1 MGDDKKT
8 LLLDKKIALSG
19 TPVGTLPRNSTGTAA
34 PPGKTPP
41 GKAPP
46 GKAPRPD
53 EDAIEKGGASVE
65 VKGRLDELILGRT
78 LPVFKKA
85 HRTGQAS
92 ARLSESARSVLKW
105 AVSALT
111 ALVLFSLLVEYYY
124 TFTPFRVD
132 RLTGVETPSEGA
144 VIYKFTEGSGRSVYS
159 AHGIVA
165 ENPATT
171 SLPSVLFLGS
181 SFTQGLEVDDDEKF
195 TSMFEKNWN
204 ESHVNGLHA
213 VNAGLGHSNLLIQMN
228 RAAGM
233 KKVYDPVFTFIQIS
247 KWELIDKIIAPEF
260 SSWVEIVDGRPVVHT
275 RSPSPPGTDSFFK
288 EILVGTH
295 LYSGLHHIR
304 NNLGAFMPGGA
315 GSGDGVDHRAH
326 YKVSDEKTTR
336 TLIDWQIAELSEL
349 LPGRLAFIY
358 FSTCPAIHDGL
369 LEMEDPEG
377 RRLAGM
383 FGDACEK
390 RGVGFIDMYG
400 DFRDYYLESKQFV
413 KGFFNTR
420 PSFGH
425 LNPAGHELVAR
436 RLVEYTQTVENDI
449 FEH

>member
-1 MGDDKKT
+1 M
-8 LLLDKKIALSG
+8 
-19 TPVGTLPRNSTGTAA
+19 
-34 PPGKTPP
+34 
-41 GKAPP
+41 
-46 GKAPRPD
+46 
-53 EDAIEKGGASVE
+53 
-65 VKGRLDELILGRT
+65 
-78 LPVFKKA
+78 
-85 HRTGQAS
+85 
-92 ARLSESARSVLKW
+92 
-105 AVSALT
+105 SALT

-288 EILVGTH
+288 EILVNFFIDNLRVMLSPIDLNLKNLDIILPIGISFFTFQTMSYTIDIYRRKIEPA
-295 LYSGLHHIR
+295 LNFTEFALFVAFFPQLVAGPIVRAREFLPQLERNIR
-304 NNLGAFMPGGA
+304 LSRANMRA
-315 GSGDGVDHRAH
+315 GFEIFFIGQIKKVLIADRLSYTEPPSPFTSSCSTGDGQRA
-326 YKVSDEKTTR
+326 
-336 TLIDWQIAELSEL
+336 AA
-349 LPGRLAFIY
+349 P
-358 FSTCPAIHDGL
+358 
-369 LEMEDPEG
+369 
-377 RRLAGM
+377 
-383 FGDACEK
+383 
-390 RGVGFIDMYG
+390 
-400 DFRDYYLESKQFV
+400 
-413 KGFFNTR
+413 
-420 PSFGH
+420 
-425 LNPAGHELVAR
+425 
-436 RLVEYTQTVENDI
+436 
-449 FEH
+449 